1 MLRTIL
7 IYGAIGGLIA
17 GGAIS
22 VAVLLLNQHSMAF
35 GYLSMLVGLTTIF
48 VAIKRQR
55 DVAQGGV
62 IRFFP
67 ALGMGL
73 AMSVV
78 AGIFYALAWEAV
90 LQMIGGPGAF
100 IDGFA
105 NAMLKGLHGDALARM
120 SAELEGMRASY
131 RDPLQRLPM
140 TFMEIFPVAAAVALF
155 SAATLCNSRFLP
167 ARTAE
172 A

>member
-7 IYGAIGGLIA
+7 IFGAIGGLIA

-22 VAVLLLNQHSMAF
+22 VAVLLLKQHSMAF
-35 GYLSMLVGLTTIF
+35 GYLSMLVGLTTTF

-55 DVAQGGV
+55 DLAGGGV

-78 AGIFYALAWEAV
+78 AGIFYALAWEGV
-90 LQMIGGPGAF
+90 LQLIGGPGHF

-105 NAMLKGLHGDALARM
+105 DAMTRGLHGDALAKM
-120 SAELEGMRASY
+120 TVEADAMRASY
-131 RDPLQRLPM
+131 RNPLVRLPI
-140 TFMEIFPVAAAVALF
+140 TFMEIFPVAALVSLV
-155 SAATLCNSRFLP
+155 SAGLLCNSRFLP
-167 ARTAE
+167 ARVAE
-172 A
+172 D

>member
-1 MLRTIL
+1 MLRNIL
-7 IYGAIGGLIA
+7 IFGAIGGLIA

-22 VAVLLLNQHSMAF
+22 VAVLLLKQHSMAF
-35 GYLSMLVGLTTIF
+35 GYLSMLVGLSTIF

-62 IRFFP
+62 IGFMT
-67 ALGMGL
+67 ALGMGV

-78 AGIFYALAWEAV
+78 AGIFYALAWEVV

-105 NAMLKGLHGDALARM
+105 NAMLKGLSGDALAKM
-120 SAELEGMRASY
+120 TAEVESMRASY
-131 RDPLQRLPM
+131 RNPLFRLPM
-140 TFMEIFPVAAAVALF
+140 TFMEIFPVGLFVALV
-155 SAATLCNSRFLP
+155 SAGLLCNRRFLP
-167 ARTAE
+167 ARA
-172 A
+172 AA

>member
-7 IYGAIGGLIA
+7 IFGAIGGLIA

-22 VAVLLLNQHSMAF
+22 VAVLLLKQHSMAF

-55 DVAQGGV
+55 DTAQGGV
-62 IRFFP
+62 IRFLP
-67 ALGMGL
+67 ALGMGV

-78 AGIFYALAWEAV
+78 AGVFYALAWEAV
-90 LQMIGGPGAF
+90 LQMIGGPGHF

-105 NAMLKGLHGDALARM
+105 DAMLKGLSGDELAKM
-120 SAELEGMRASY
+120 TVQVEDMRTSY
-131 RDPLQRLPM
+131 RNPLLRLPT
-140 TFMEIFPVAAAVALF
+140 TFMEIFPVAIAVSLF

-167 ARTAE
+167 ARA
-172 A
+172 AQA

>member
-22 VAVLLLNQHSMAF
+22 VAVLLLEQHSMAF

-55 DVAQGGV
+55 DAAQGGV
-62 IRFFP
+62 IRFLP

-73 AMSVV
+73 AMSVI
-78 AGIFYALAWEAV
+78 AGICYALAWEAV
-90 LQMIGGPGAF
+90 LQTIGGPGAF

-105 NAMLKGLHGDALARM
+105 AGMTRGLSGKELAEMTTQADAMR
-120 SAELEGMRASY
+120 ESY
-131 RDPLQRLPM
+131 RNPLLRLPM
-140 TFMEIFPVAAAVALF
+140 TFMEIFPVGVLVSLV
-155 SAATLCNSRFLP
+155 SAGLLCNSRFLP
-167 ARTAE
+167 ARSAE
-172 A
+172 G